1 MASVPPTSRD
11 NSDDWPGKRLGLPAS
26 GPRSVGRLGR
36 RIGALVVDWLPG
48 YILSLVFFGG
58 DPWLMLWIFAGQQ
71 ILFMIFFAGSI
82 GHLLFG
88 MRVVPVQT
96 GWIGVWRPVVRTVLL
111 CLVIPAVI
119 WDHDQRG
126 LHDLAAGTVLV
137 RV

>member
-1 MASVPPTSRD
+1 V
-11 NSDDWPGKRLGLPAS
+11 
-26 GPRSVGRLGR
+26 
-36 RIGALVVDWLPG
+36 IDWLPG
-48 YILSLVFFGG
+48 YIVSLVFFGG
-58 DPWLMLWIFAGQQ
+58 DPWVMLWIFAGAQ

-96 GWIGVWRPVVRTVLL
+96 GWIGVWRPVVRTMLL